1 MALDPFTMALLAGGI
16 GKMISAGG
24 QAYGAYGAGQDLK
37 LTPDQLDRLRELE
50 RRAAQDALGLTA
62 AERERYR
69 AEAMSPVQTAEREAI
84 ARQAQQQQI
93 ADIGQAETFRGQQ
106 ALKDTAQ
113 AARAQVDQVVA
124 QRDAQMAI
132 QQQEE
137 IDRLRQQQL
146 QSKAMERQ
154 AAMALIGGLGES
166 ISQVGGLKAQ
176 KAMMD
181 ESLQKQKDQLTGA
194 AKSTV
199 EGAAKMLG
207 IGTNLGKEVGTKV
220 IEGLSEPTLGVNG
233 VDAVEGMRKMI
244 ELYFGKY
251 T

>member
-1 MALDPFTMALLAGGI
+1 MALDPFTMALLTGAAGN
-16 GKMISAGG
+16 MISAGG
-24 QAYGAYGAGQDLK
+24 EAIGAYGAGQDLK
-37 LTPDQLDRLRELE
+37 LTPDQLQRLRELE
-50 RRAAQDALGLTA
+50 RRQAEDALGLTS
-62 AERERYR
+62 AEREKFR
-69 AEAMSPVQTAEREAI
+69 AEAMAPVQTAEREAI

-106 ALKDTAQ
+106 VLKDTAQ
-113 AARAQVDQVVA
+113 AARAQIDQQVA

-137 IDRLRQQQL
+137 MERLRQQQL
-146 QSKAMERQ
+146 QSKALQRQ
-154 AAMALIGGLGES
+154 AAIALIGGLGQTLS
-166 ISQVGGLKAQ
+166 KAGGLKAQ

-194 AKSTV
+194 AKVTV

-207 IGTNLGKEVGTKV
+207 IGANLGKDAGTKA
-220 IEGLSEPTLGVNG
+220 IEHLSEPTLGVNG
-233 VDAVEGMRKMI
+233 VDAVEGMRKML

-251 T
+251 L